1 MIISSL
7 ANKDTYVT
15 NLNLGLTDATFSN
28 VGKASTLDL
37 FKISKENKNIKARSI
52 FTITNVQND
61 LINQKTFTL
70 KDSNNNSVKFEI
82 DSGSQHD
89 DGRVNGSGNVI
100 IGIDSTSAGVNQLQ
114 KTINAINNV
123 NVMDQTVNGGSNQLS
138 STLTLNITAY
148 KLDSKR
154 ILLEQDSKGDSG
166 ETSVLFDA
174 SANFTITDFVRIQS
188 SSVLLNFDLS
198 DFKNKYIQSG
208 QIANSVFN
216 NKSNYKAY
224 IKLFDVGTASTRPKD
239 FNLKM
244 SVLSN
249 SFDEGIGSDIYNFS
263 DIGKPNFSKISDSVS
278 WSIEKI
284 IAEADCVTGHY
295 KSIATV
301 NNFDKGNEDCVFDIT
316 DYLHD
321 YLNSNQT
328 STSFAVCFDFSNMFD
343 EYTYFLKRLGS
354 VQINNKIK
362 KPRLE
367 VHIDETK
374 IQHVIGKNSKRFL
387 DTEEIFYLYNKTNTL
402 NDFEQN
408 KTYKLKLEY
417 LNSSNQNVIQNN
429 VITSSDVYDFRGQKK
444 VGIKK
449 FVISNSLISQFNTDI
464 EQALATASKISVKM
478 TYYYEYTDDN
488 NTLQTV
494 NIAVE
499 NVDFNQIA
507 YLTKIDRKKI
517 HTVVKS
523 QNSDFE
529 ANNQIIYLTV
539 DFIDV
544 VKEYTSVNTPIDI
557 ESENLGNVHYSIY
570 DIDTDEEIISKNEAE
585 NDATRLI
592 FNGKN
597 YTLNFFASEIYK
609 NRRINFKFYYNDETS
624 ILQDIVYD
632 KNFNLRF

>member
-1 MIISSL
+1 
-7 ANKDTYVT
+7 
-15 NLNLGLTDATFSN
+15 
-28 VGKASTLDL
+28 
-37 FKISKENKNIKARSI
+37 
-52 FTITNVQND
+52 
-61 LINQKTFTL
+61 
-70 KDSNNNSVKFEI
+70 
-82 DSGSQHD
+82 
-89 DGRVNGSGNVI
+89 
-100 IGIDSTSAGVNQLQ
+100 
-114 KTINAINNV
+114 
-123 NVMDQTVNGGSNQLS
+123 
-138 STLTLNITAY
+138 
-148 KLDSKR
+148 
-154 ILLEQDSKGDSG
+154 
-166 ETSVLFDA
+166 
-174 SANFTITDFVRIQS
+174 
-188 SSVLLNFDLS
+188 
-198 DFKNKYIQSG
+198 
-208 QIANSVFN
+208 
-216 NKSNYKAY
+216 
-224 IKLFDVGTASTRPKD
+224 
-239 FNLKM
+239 
-244 SVLSN
+244 
-249 SFDEGIGSDIYNFS
+249 
-263 DIGKPNFSKISDSVS
+263 
-278 WSIEKI
+278 
-284 IAEADCVTGHY
+284 
-295 KSIATV
+295 
-301 NNFDKGNEDCVFDIT
+301 
-316 DYLHD
+316 
-321 YLNSNQT
+321 
-328 STSFAVCFDFSNMFD
+328 MFD

-354 VQINNKIK
+354 VQINNKTK

-387 DTEEIFYLYNKTNTL
+387 DTEETFYLYNKTNIL

-449 FVISNSLISQFNTDI
+449 FVVSSSLISQFNTDI
-464 EQALATASKISVKM
+464 EQALTTANKISVKM
-478 TYYYEYTDDN
+478 TYCYEYTDDS

-499 NVDFNQIA
+499 NVDFNQIT
-507 YLTKIDRKKI
+507 YLTKLDRKKI

-557 ESENLGNVHYSIY
+557 ESENLGNVHYSVY
-570 DIDTDEEIISKNEAE
+570 DIDTDEEIILKNEAE